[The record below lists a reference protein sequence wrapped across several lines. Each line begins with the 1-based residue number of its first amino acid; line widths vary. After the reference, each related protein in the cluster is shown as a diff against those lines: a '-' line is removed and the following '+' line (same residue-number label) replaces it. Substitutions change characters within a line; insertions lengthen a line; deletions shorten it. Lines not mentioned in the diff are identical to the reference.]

1 MREVREYGIVAV
13 ALVVVLAAAGIAVAG
28 PAASAASDAGAGG
41 DGSAAASTDAG
52 RQVDFDPSV
61 ARELDFEAPTEDGVA
76 RVGDTE
82 YDTLRAALDAAEP
95 GDVVRVE
102 GRFDE
107 TVTVT
112 TPNVTI
118 RGAGPREA
126 LVRGDGEGDVL
137 TIDAPD
143 VTVRG
148 LWVRN
153 SGWQTSENDA
163 AIWVDGE
170 GVTVRDNRV
179 TDMTFGVWV
188 DGTEDVR
195 VLDNTI
201 VGRESV
207 ESLTDRGNGIQLY
220 RATGAVVRDNRITD
234 VRDGVYYSW
243 ASEVVATGN
252 TMWDLR
258 YGVHYMYSD
267 HCVLRNN
274 TAFDNDAGYA
284 LMISEYLR
292 IENNTA
298 VNNTGQSGHG
308 IMVKS
313 IDHSVLRGNEVVG
326 NGQGLFVYNSLNNTI
341 THNLVMENRVGVHL
355 SAGSV
360 RERVHHNSFVRNDRP
375 VKAVLGEQVAWNG
388 TDAGNYWSAATT
400 ADTDQDG
407 VSETR
412 YQPAGLVEHLV
423 AQHPEAS
430 VFTDSPAFAV
440 VRTAERSVPV
450 IEAPGVVDQHPLVRP
465 PHDNWRRYYDD
476 DD

>member
-1 MREVREYGIVAV
+1 MTVREVREYGIVAV

-28 PAASAASDAGAGG
+28 PAASAASTADASAG
-41 DGSAAASTDAG
+41 SSSSDAG
-52 RQVDFDPSV
+52 RQVAFDPSV
-61 ARELDFEAPTEDGVA
+61 PRELAFEAPTEDGVA
-76 RVGDTE
+76 RLDGQE
-82 YDTLRAALDAAEP
+82 FDTLRAALDAADP

-118 RGAGPREA
+118 RGAGPDRA
-126 LVRGDGEGDVL
+126 LLHGDGEGDVL
-137 TIDAPD
+137 TIGAPN
-143 VTVRG
+143 VTVAG
-148 LWVRN
+148 VWVRN
-153 SGWQTSENDA
+153 SGWQTSGNDA
-163 AIWVDGE
+163 AIWVDGR
-170 GVTVRDNRV
+170 GVTVRDSRV
-179 TDMTFGVWV
+179 TNTTFGVWV
-188 DGTEDVR
+188 NGTEDVR

-207 ESLTDRGNGIQLY
+207 ESLTDRGNGIQLW

-274 TAFDNDAGYA
+274 TAFGNDAGYA

-298 VNNTGQSGHG
+298 VNNAGQSGHG

-341 THNLVMENRVGVHL
+341 THNLVMENQVGVHL

-360 RERVHHNSFVRNDRP
+360 RERVHHNSFVENDRP
-375 VKAVLGEQVAWNG
+375 VKAVVGEQVAWNSSRE
-388 TDAGNYWSAATT
+388 GNYWSSATT

-423 AQHPEAS
+423 AQHPEAA
-430 VFTDSPAFAV
+430 VFADSPAFAV

-450 IEAPGVVDQHPLVRP
+450 IEAPGVVDQHALVRP